1 MTPEVP
7 PLVDVDVD
15 DEGES
20 VDMDTAFIDALR
32 PDVTL
37 HTPLSLSEDSS
48 ENEGNVQSGSSE
60 RTESSSSVGAGE
72 FPPLFGNIEGIE
84 PVSTAATGTA
94 TATASQLPPYPF
106 METFTMT
113 QMEAADDNNDDDD
126 NTHEEGAGL
135 YNSQAGMDKV
145 TPPSSTASRPSSLIL
160 P

>member
-7 PLVDVDVD
+7 PLVDVDVDDD

-84 PVSTAATGTA
+84 PVPTAATA

-113 QMEAADDNNDDDD
+113 QLEAADDNDDDDD

-135 YNSQAGMDKV
+135 HNSQPGMDKV
-145 TPPSSTASRPSSLIL
+145 PPTSTPSRPSSLIL